1 MERIYLDNAAA
12 TPLDPRVLAAMMPYL
27 TEAYGNPSSL
37 HYFGQQARAAVQK
50 ARTQVA
56 DTLGVKGEDIV
67 FTSGGTEADNLAILG
82 FLRANY
88 PQGGHLITTNVEH
101 HAVLRT
107 FQALEKK
114 GYKVTYVPVEADGRV
129 LPETVEK
136 ALRDDTI
143 LVSVMY
149 ANNET
154 GMLQPIDEIGALL
167 KKRGVTFHV
176 DAVQAFGYVNI
187 QPLKENIDLLTICSH
202 KIYGPKGVGAL
213 YIRHGLDVAAE
224 AYGGPQEH
232 RLRAGTENVA
242 GIVGFGQAAELLA
255 AEREARGRAVRQ
267 LKNYVYEHLISG
279 NSRFHL
285 NGTLANSLPNILDFS
300 VDGIESAILL
310 IALDMQGL
318 AVSAGSACE
327 AGAVEPSHVLKAM
340 GIDDKWLKSSIR
352 LSFGKE
358 NTPAEIKKAVEI
370 IKNAVNL

>member
-12 TPLDPRVLAAMMPYL
+12 TPLDPRVLQVMMPYL

-56 DTLGVKGEDIV
+56 ATLGVKGEDIV

-107 FQALEKK
+107 FQALERK
-114 GYKVTYVPVEADGRV
+114 GYDVTYVPVEADGRV
-129 LPETVEK
+129 LPETVAK
-136 ALRDDTI
+136 ALREDTV

-154 GMLQPIDEIGALL
+154 GMIQPIDAIGGIL
-167 KKRGVTFHV
+167 KKHGVTFHV
-176 DAVQAFGYVNI
+176 DAVQAFGYVPI
-187 QPLKENIDLLTICSH
+187 QPLQENIDLLTICSH

-242 GIVGFGQAAELLA
+242 GIAGFGQAAKLLQS
-255 AEREARGRAVRQ
+255 EREERGKAARK
-267 LKNYVYEHLISG
+267 LKNYVYEHLIQG
-279 NSRFHL
+279 DSRFHL
-285 NGTLANSLPNILDFS
+285 NGTLENSLPNILDFS
-300 VDGIESAILL
+300 VEGRESTIML
-310 IALDMQGL
+310 IALDMQGV

-340 GIDDKWLKSSIR
+340 GVADKWLKNSIR

-358 NTPAEIKKAVEI
+358 NTLEEIQKAVEI
-370 IKNAVNL
+370 IKNAVK